1 MGMREILEKR
11 GLYYKAFETKP
22 DQGNPT
28 IVSVEFLVSLCENSD
43 EETRE
48 MMEKNVQTLDET
60 DGDIM
65 AYLEHVGRNII
76 EPLQ

>member
-1 MGMREILEKR
+1 MSMREILEKR
-11 GLYYKAFETKP
+11 GLYYKVFETKP

-28 IVSVEFLVSLCENSD
+28 IVSVQFLVSLFENSD

-48 MMEKNVQTLDET
+48 MMEKNIQTLDET

-65 AYLEHVGRNII
+65 AYLEHVGRNVI
-76 EPLQ
+76 EP